1 MINALKIL
9 LVLPSKK
16 ELRIAMGL
24 KAAMAD
30 SFSSLV
36 FLLGTEGC

>member
-1 MINALKIL
+1 MINALTIS
-9 LVLPSKK
+9 LVLPSTR

-30 SFSSLV
+30 SFSFLG
-36 FLLGTEGC
+36 FLLGTEGR